1 MTKLKPDTL
10 SYRKLSYEDI
20 GLWKNGSELL
30 ATVWAPFAKKVEIKI
45 DDQKL
50 MELRRNDYG
59 IWEGSSSFRE
69 EYKGYSVILNGRER
83 LPDPA
88 SKYLVNGVYGYST
101 IVDLD
106 FKNNL
111 DTGINIDLKNA
122 VIYELHTGTFS
133 EKGNFAG
140 IKEKLDYLEK
150 LGINVIE
157 LMPIAQFEGRRN
169 WGYDGVFPYAVQN
182 SYGSISELIKLV
194 KDVHSRGIS
203 IILDVVYNHAGP
215 RGNVLNSF
223 GPYFSDKYKS
233 LWGNATNFDGQW
245 SDYVRNFYI
254 QNAVYWI
261 DFFGFDGLR
270 LDAIHGIYDNSPVHF
285 LKELRADVNKYF
297 ENSNKKPILIAES
310 DANNPL
316 TISSID
322 QCGFGM
328 DAQWC
333 DDFHHSIHSYL
344 TGEGQGYYSD
354 YGHSWQILKAMESGF
369 VYRGEYS
376 MFLKRTRGVRGKQI
390 SPSKL
395 IVFSQN
401 HDQVG
406 NRKNSDRNGSY
417 YGKEKSL
424 LFGAICLLSP
434 YVPMI
439 FMGEEFFSKDHF
451 WFFIDTDDATFADIV
466 RKGRNEEFSYF
477 TGNVDIPAPNSYEA
491 FHESQLSWGVLNNN
505 ENLEYLRVY
514 QQLIAIRK
522 KYKLGYGVRFETT
535 LIGEILNINYFIDKN
550 SKLLCFF
557 NLSGK
562 SVNIN
567 HIKGDVIVSS
577 TDNTLSNSKIEAY
590 GFRVVFCCN

>member
-20 GLWKNGSELL
+20 GLWKKGSELL

-69 EYKGYSVILNGRER
+69 EYKEYSVILNGRER

-140 IKEKLDYLEK
+140 IKEKLDHLEK

-233 LWGNATNFDGQW
+233 PWGNAMNFDGQW
-245 SDYVRNFYI
+245 SHLN
-254 QNAVYWI
+254 
-261 DFFGFDGLR
+261 
-270 LDAIHGIYDNSPVHF
+270 
-285 LKELRADVNKYF
+285 
-297 ENSNKKPILIAES
+297 
-310 DANNPL
+310 
-316 TISSID
+316 
-322 QCGFGM
+322 
-328 DAQWC
+328 
-333 DDFHHSIHSYL
+333 
-344 TGEGQGYYSD
+344 
-354 YGHSWQILKAMESGF
+354 
-369 VYRGEYS
+369 
-376 MFLKRTRGVRGKQI
+376 
-390 SPSKL
+390 
-395 IVFSQN
+395 
-401 HDQVG
+401 
-406 NRKNSDRNGSY
+406 
-417 YGKEKSL
+417 SL
-424 LFGAICLLSP
+424 LP
-434 YVPMI
+434 
-439 FMGEEFFSKDHF
+439 EF
-451 WFFIDTDDATFADIV
+451 
-466 RKGRNEEFSYF
+466 
-477 TGNVDIPAPNSYEA
+477 
-491 FHESQLSWGVLNNN
+491 
-505 ENLEYLRVY
+505 LE
-514 QQLIAIRK
+514 
-522 KYKLGYGVRFETT
+522 
-535 LIGEILNINYFIDKN
+535 D
-550 SKLLCFF
+550 
-557 NLSGK
+557 
-562 SVNIN
+562 
-567 HIKGDVIVSS
+567 
-577 TDNTLSNSKIEAY
+577 
-590 GFRVVFCCN
+590 